1 MPPVSDD
8 FAAELVGNRDPRQH
22 VAKSQLANR
31 RGDERAAIK
40 WAREFFAATAPHATG
55 GVYVNFMPEDE
66 TERVPGAYGS
76 NYTRLAALKAKYDPD
91 NLFRLNQNVQPK
103 A

>member
-1 MPPVSDD
+1 MGR
-8 FAAELVGNRDPRQH
+8 VGGAINRFPADATAYPHRN
-22 VAKSQLANR
+22 VNFVMNLPTR
-31 RGDERAAIK
+31 GRERGDEQVAIR
-40 WAREFFAATAPHATG
+40 WTRELFAATAPHATG

-91 NLFRLNQNVQPK
+91 NLFRL
-103 A
+103 